1 MERLSTNEEA
11 EALVPYEQSF
21 TLAQRLYEKFHDEL
35 ALADN
40 ENFGRRDTIDAIGH
54 IPDEVKERFYGH
66 GITRGGKNRTE
77 FDKLAA
83 FINILDNE
91 SIIGDY
97 GSLKGGQHGV
107 FSNADF
113 LILSHCD
120 TPLGTAQR
128 DIGDGKGL
136 AKNEIG
142 WIANIGAFVVSNK
155 YVPILE
161 DLKKRYPDKN
171 IITTKEMPEYISQE
185 ISKLH

>member
-1 MERLSTNEEA
+1 MERLSINKEVKN
-11 EALVPYEQSF
+11 LVSYEKSF
-21 TLAQRLYEKFHDEL
+21 ALAQRLYEQYHDEL
-35 ALADN
+35 VLADN
-40 ENFGRRDTIDAIGH
+40 ENFGRRDTIDTIRQ

-66 GITRGGKNRTE
+66 GITRSGKNRTE

-120 TPLGTAQR
+120 TPLGTAQS
-128 DIGDGKGL
+128 DTGDGKGL
-136 AKNEIG
+136 VKNEIG

-161 DLKKRYPDKN
+161 ALKKIYPDKK
-171 IITTKEMPEYISQE
+171 IITTKEIPEYISEE
-185 ISKLH
+185 ISKSL